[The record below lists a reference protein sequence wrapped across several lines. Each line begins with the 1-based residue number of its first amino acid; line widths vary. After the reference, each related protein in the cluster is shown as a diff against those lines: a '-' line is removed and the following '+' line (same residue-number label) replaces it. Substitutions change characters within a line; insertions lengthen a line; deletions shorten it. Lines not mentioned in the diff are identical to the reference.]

1 MAQRFCAFQYFADTI
16 IGTLEMRTGDAAIGR
31 SFQGNGDFLT
41 LDVLDVACF
50 SALSIPHRAFRYQ
63 ADQYFFHESP
73 RGIENAFLPM

>member
-1 MAQRFCAFQYFADTI
+1 MTQRFWDFQYFAGYV
-16 IGTLEMRTGDAAIGR
+16 IGALEMRTGDATVGR
-31 SFQGNGDFLT
+31 SFRGNGDFLT

-63 ADQYFFHESP
+63 VDQYFFHESP